1 MANRRS
7 DIIDAFTSQLQQINS
22 VESRNVY
29 SSYRWIDELNDYP
42 AITYVPRREAR
53 VHRGDGRK
61 LAAIIIELRGYVYDG
76 DGSEA
81 IAAAENLASEIE
93 DKVDTFAASAR
104 QHAVE
109 SAVVVSVRT
118 DEGLMHPYG
127 VCDLTINITYDVEI
141 TT

>member
-1 MANRRS
+1 MASRRT
-7 DIIDAFTSQLQQINS
+7 DIIDAFVTHLQQINS

-29 SSYRWIDELNDYP
+29 KQYRWIDELNDYP
-42 AITYVPRREAR
+42 AITFVPRREAR

-61 LAAIIIELRGYVYDG
+61 LAAIIIELRGYVYNG
-76 DGSEA
+76 DAAVEEA
-81 IAAAENLASEIE
+81 ETLAANVETQ
-93 DKVDTFAASAR
+93 VDTFAETYR
-104 QHAVE
+104 QHQVE
-109 SAVVVSVRT
+109 SAVVVSLRT

>member
-127 VCDLTINITYDVEI
+127 VCDLEINITYDVEI

>member
-81 IAAAENLASEIE
+81 IAAAETLASEIE

-104 QHAVE
+104 EHAVE

>member
-1 MANRRS
+1 MANRRT
-7 DIIDAFTSQLQQINS
+7 DIIDAFVTHLQQINS

-29 SSYRWIDELNDYP
+29 KQYRWIDELNDYP
-42 AITYVPRREAR
+42 AITFVPRREAR

-61 LAAIIIELRGYVYDG
+61 LAAIIIELRGYVYNG
-76 DGSEA
+76 DAAVTEA
-81 IAAAENLASEIE
+81 ETLAANVETQ
-93 DKVDTFAASAR
+93 VDTFAETYR
-104 QHAVE
+104 QHQVE
-109 SAVVVSVRT
+109 SAVVVSLRT